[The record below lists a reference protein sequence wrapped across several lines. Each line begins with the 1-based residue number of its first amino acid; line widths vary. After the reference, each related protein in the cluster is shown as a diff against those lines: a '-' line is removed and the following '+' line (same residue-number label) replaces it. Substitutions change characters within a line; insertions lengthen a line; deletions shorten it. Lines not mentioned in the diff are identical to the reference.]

1 MGLVYDFVKTLPADV
16 QGFENPEAQF
26 LLLVPMPRKVFDQMH
41 LNLEEVALV
50 PKALVTVSELD

>member
-1 MGLVYDFVKTLPADV
+1 
-16 QGFENPEAQF
+16 
-26 LLLVPMPRKVFDQMH
+26 MPRKVFDQMH